1 MGWQRLGNL
10 GLAAVCLATTLASPR
25 SASAQDETVVVSG
38 VVRDQGTNTP
48 VSGVL
53 VRILERGLQ
62 VLTGLDGRFAFA
74 SVPPGSYTIRVD
86 RIGYEVVEN
95 LLTVA
100 GSDVV
105 VPISLA
111 TAAVALG
118 EIVVSP
124 GRFGVMGNA
133 AVRQQQTLTREDIE
147 IVPQLGED
155 VFRVLRTIPGVAVDD
170 ISTRLNVRGGAD
182 HELLNLLDG
191 MELYEP
197 YHLKDFDGVFG
208 VVDVQSVGGI
218 SLLTGGFGAE
228 YGDKLTGVF
237 DMRSRNPPVSG
248 ARTSVGLSV
257 SNASVLSRGSFDGA
271 RGQWLFQARRG
282 YLDLLLKLTDSDDD
296 DDDDEELSPGYYDVF
311 GKAQYELSPN
321 HRLAAN
327 FLYAGDDLKSSLRMG
342 VSKARGAADTVG
354 SPGTRTSAP
363 FRSPPWHSAAS
374 SIATATETSMIPKR
388 CEGPTSCS
396 SMTGV
401 RSTSLG

>member
-170 ISTRLNVRGGAD
+170 ISTRLNVQARGG
-182 HELLNLLDG
+182 G
-191 MELYEP
+191 R
-197 YHLKDFDGVFG
+197 
-208 VVDVQSVGGI
+208 I
-218 SLLTGGFGAE
+218 
-228 YGDKLTGVF
+228 
-237 DMRSRNPPVSG
+237 
-248 ARTSVGLSV
+248 TSS
-257 SNASVLSRGSFDGA
+257 
-271 RGQWLFQARRG
+271 
-282 YLDLLLKLTDSDDD
+282 
-296 DDDDEELSPGYYDVF
+296 
-311 GKAQYELSPN
+311 
-321 HRLAAN
+321 
-327 FLYAGDDLKSSLRMG
+327 
-342 VSKARGAADTVG
+342 
-354 SPGTRTSAP
+354 
-363 FRSPPWHSAAS
+363 
-374 SIATATETSMIPKR
+374 
-388 CEGPTSCS
+388 
-396 SMTGV
+396 
-401 RSTSLG
+401 